1 MNILWAMDGVDLNLN
16 TDISKHLAD
25 LGQTLTTLTSEEG
38 LVDGYN
44 DGDNSS
50 SLSTTDSEQDGE
62 ESVSLLIL
70 AICIGAKAIY
80 SCRTTVV
87 LVLAKFIFILGCF
100 AFSKIT

>member
-1 MNILWAMDGVDLNLN
+1 MYFGYHSDENAKWLMNILWAMDGVDLNLN

-70 AICIGAKAIY
+70 DY
-80 SCRTTVV
+80 
-87 LVLAKFIFILGCF
+87 FYWY
-100 AFSKIT
+100 

>member
-1 MNILWAMDGVDLNLN
+1 MDGVDLNLN

-70 AICIGAKAIY
+70 DY
-80 SCRTTVV
+80 
-87 LVLAKFIFILGCF
+87 FYWY
-100 AFSKIT
+100 